1 MRSYFLFSR
10 MPHFDE
16 GGLFFGT
23 MTGFLIFRLLGL
35 ALLVILGTLLYRH
48 LRKSRIQEPVDP
60 ALEALKLSYA
70 EGEIDEET
78 YLKRKT
84 VLGR

>member
-35 ALLVILGTLLYRH
+35 ALLVILGILLYRH
-48 LRKSRIQEPVDP
+48 LRKSRIQEP